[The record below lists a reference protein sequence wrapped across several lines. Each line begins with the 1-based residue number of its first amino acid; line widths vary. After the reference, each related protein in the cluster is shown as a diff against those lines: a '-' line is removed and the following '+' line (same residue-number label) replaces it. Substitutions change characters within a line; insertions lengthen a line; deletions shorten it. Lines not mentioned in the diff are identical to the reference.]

1 MVNFLDS
8 ATLMVDLRIRIAL
21 ENESGGLLSEESV
34 GSNSIYIVN
43 QQSEPDKPYNME
55 ATDHLVLEEK
65 ADLRWVQGNKIV
77 QQNATGTGD
86 ITDIRM
92 IASGGGYTS
101 LPTATID
108 GTRFIGLEDSNIFR
122 DNRF

>member
-1 MVNFLDS
+1 MQ
-8 ATLMVDLRIRIAL
+8 L
-21 ENESGGLLSEESV
+21 ENESGGILSEESV

-43 QQSEPDKPYNME
+43 LIVKTHDKPYNME
-55 ATDHLVLEEK
+55 ATDHLVLEEV
-65 ADLRWVQGNKIV
+65 AGQGSIGDKIV

-108 GTRFIGLEDSNIFR
+108 GQD
-122 DNRF
+122 

>member
-1 MVNFLDS
+1 
-8 ATLMVDLRIRIAL
+8 
-21 ENESGGLLSEESV
+21 
-34 GSNSIYIVN
+34 
-43 QQSEPDKPYNME
+43 ME

-65 ADLRWVQGNKIV
+65 AAESGVEGDKIV

-108 GTRFIGLEDSNIFR
+108 VKIYWIRRFNI
-122 DNRF
+122 

>member
-1 MVNFLDS
+1 
-8 ATLMVDLRIRIAL
+8 
-21 ENESGGLLSEESV
+21 
-34 GSNSIYIVN
+34 
-43 QQSEPDKPYNME
+43 ME
-55 ATDHLVLEEK
+55 TTDHIVLEDAAAE
-65 ADLRWVQGNKIV
+65 DDFIGNKIV

-108 GTRFIGLEDSNIFR
+108 GVRFIGLEDATIVQI
-122 DNRF
+122 